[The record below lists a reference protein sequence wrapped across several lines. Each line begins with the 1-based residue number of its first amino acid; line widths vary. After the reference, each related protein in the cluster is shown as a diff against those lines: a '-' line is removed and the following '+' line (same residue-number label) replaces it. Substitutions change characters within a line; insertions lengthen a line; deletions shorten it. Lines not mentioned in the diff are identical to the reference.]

1 MELQAITGAINP
13 LRQELPR
20 SDDAVAATKSDL
32 MVAHQAQAAPAVA
45 LSEALQSA
53 AGKADGMITTEL
65 TPEEKKIVAELKARD
80 AEVRQ
85 HERAHLA
92 AAGSSAAGGAS
103 FDYVTGPDGQRYAT
117 GGEVQLDTGTVTGDP
132 EATIRKA
139 QQIRRAALAPA
150 QPSSQDRSVA
160 AAATRMEMEA
170 RIELAQQRAEQA
182 RQQASYDQ
190 SGVQWQTAPQAQ
202 ILSQFA

>member
-1 MELQAITGAINP
+1 MELQAITGAVNP
-13 LRQELPR
+13 IGEELPR
-20 SDDAVAATKSDL
+20 SDGAVAVSNSAS
-32 MVAHQAQAAPAVA
+32 VADHQAQDTLPVA
-45 LSEALQSA
+45 LSKSLETA
-53 AGKADGMITTEL
+53 ADKDAGAITTEL

-80 AEVRQ
+80 GEVRQ

-92 AAGSSAAGGAS
+92 AAGGTATGGAS

-117 GGEVQLDTGTVTGDP
+117 GGEVQIDTGAVSGDP

-160 AAATRMEMEA
+160 ASATRMEMEA
-170 RIELAQQRAEQA
+170 RIELAQLRAEQA

-190 SGVQWQTAPQAQ
+190 SGVQLPINPQAQ